1 MDNSEQQ
8 QLPNCVIRPM
18 ELCVSFL
25 QHHDPQGVVSNGI
38 VVFDVVGS
46 AGRRRRSSS
55 GRRSRKEKNG
65 VDNNG
70 GD

>member
-1 MDNSEQQ
+1 
-8 QLPNCVIRPM
+8 M

-55 GRRSRKEKNG
+55 GRRSIKEKNG